1 MTEAQR
7 ERQAAR
13 IDPAVDERLRL
24 AATVSGKRVGRY
36 LTDLLNEHLPSHA
49 ELAAL
54 ISQRGEQRDD
64 SDS

>member
-36 LTDLLNEHLPSHA
+36 LTELLDQHLPSHA

-54 ISQRGEQRDD
+54 ISRRGEQRDD
-64 SDS
+64 VAG

>member
-13 IDPAVDERLRL
+13 IDPGVDERLRL

-36 LTDLLNEHLPSHA
+36 LT
-49 ELAAL
+49 
-54 ISQRGEQRDD
+54 
-64 SDS
+64 